1 MYLTLIHLTT
11 CSGIWDAPK
20 PVPGAETESLT
31 KVAEKLMKRM
41 RGEATT
47 DKQKVEQHNT
57 GIETKKKALD
67 ITRQARS
74 RRIGKQGITGN
85 RNS

>member
-1 MYLTLIHLTT
+1 
-11 CSGIWDAPK
+11 
-20 PVPGAETESLT
+20 
-31 KVAEKLMKRM
+31 VAEKLMKRM